1 MSNVAVSVCV
11 LCAKLRGQ
19 QLTMSHQSR
28 GPPATPA
35 QMFQM
40 VNRLIKQTGTM
51 SLIHLI
57 TGWTSEAL
65 SEKLTDCWCTSK
77 ACWILSLLPAS
88 PGRQEL
94 NDCVFSEICP
104 PSRLSSGSRV
114 SDHSLHTPSSQDV
127 SSTLHTEPLGREGEC
142 NRLTNQY
149 FGEHL
154 PILHFR
160 NSRTSTSNTNT

>member
-1 MSNVAVSVCV
+1 MRPVCQAERAAAHYEPPEQRTAGDPGADVSDGESTNQ
-11 LCAKLRGQ
+11 A
-19 QLTMSHQSR
+19 
-28 GPPATPA
+28 
-35 QMFQM
+35 
-40 VNRLIKQTGTM
+40 NRHDE
-51 SLIHLI
+51 LIHLI
-57 TGWTSEAL
+57 TVWTSEAL

-127 SSTLHTEPLGREGEC
+127 SSTLHTEPLEREGER

-149 FGEHL
+149 FVEH
-154 PILHFR
+154 LHFR